1 MPGPLVVG
9 AGIAA
14 RGIGKALLKNVVKR
28 IKKVPNK
35 AFREDKTYKLLGPK
49 GMKTHGKIVKGK
61 TNKQKAIKEQKN
73 IYEKGGVGLRDYSK
87 GRSKGQK
94 AKKDILGKGKK

>member
-28 IKKVPNK
+28 IKKIPNK
-35 AFREDKTYKLLGPK
+35 SFK
-49 GMKTHGKIVKGK
+49 GGTTKSGKAQK
-61 TNKQKAIKEQKN
+61 NKAIKEQKN